1 MPVLPL
7 AGFMSGMIAHRVR
20 EIHEEAEREIKSR
33 KKHKTPAHEIF
44 KSDFNRTVDAHI
56 LDRMYELKKATNDVA
71 GIRECAYIAACEID
85 RELADN
91 LLAEL
96 NSSILHKGNYFEEDN
111 WEWPLAAMEF
121 KSEFCHRIFSKY
133 DTCYWDVLSKK
144 LEDLNQK
151 KSKKEDE
158 DDEEW

>member
-7 AGFMSGMIAHRVR
+7 AGFMSGMIAHRIR
-20 EIHEEAEREIKSR
+20 EIHEETEREIKNR
-33 KKHKTPAHEIF
+33 KKNKPVPREIF
-44 KSDFNRTVDAHI
+44 TSDFNRTVDAHI
-56 LDRMYELKKATNDVA
+56 MDRMYDLKKATNEIA
-71 GIRECAYIAACEID
+71 GIRECAYMAACEID
-85 RELADN
+85 RDLADE

-96 NSSILHKGNYFEEDN
+96 NSSILHKGNYFKEDN

-133 DTCYWDVLSKK
+133 ETCYWDELSKK

-151 KSKKEDE
+151 KSKKEE
-158 DDEEW
+158 DDEKW